1 MTWNDANERCKALDP
16 DGQATLTS
24 VQSSDEN
31 DYIQSLI
38 VSFTAWIGGRDEAVE
53 GVWR

>member
-1 MTWNDANERCKALDP
+1 MTWSEANEACMVLDP

-31 DYIQSLI
+31 DYIYSLL
-38 VSFTAWIGGRDEAVE
+38 STSSWIGGTDEAVE

>member
-1 MTWNDANERCKALDP
+1 MTWNEANEACMVLDP

-38 VSFTAWIGGRDEAVE
+38 VVSTWIGATDEAEE